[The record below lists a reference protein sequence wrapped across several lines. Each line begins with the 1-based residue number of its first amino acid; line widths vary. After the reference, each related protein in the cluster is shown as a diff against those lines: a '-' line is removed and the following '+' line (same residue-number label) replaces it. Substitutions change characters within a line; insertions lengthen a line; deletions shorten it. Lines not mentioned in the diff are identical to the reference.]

1 MTVPSVQ
8 RPSFFGRE
16 WNLLDCSMKIL
27 FHILFHMRALTL
39 LGMLSAAQAL
49 FLGHWRQQWRPRER
63 LALAPSP
70 FAVAQSFSP
79 RVFDDTLAAK
89 NIEATLE
96 RLSRVTITVPADG
109 RLTDFVLA
117 AANVE
122 QQSSQVAVSFVR
134 SSEGLRL
141 VAYGS
146 QRALQSIVQAIRR
159 HSKEGVSI
167 TWQLAAAGRGA

>member
-1 MTVPSVQ
+1 MV
-8 RPSFFGRE
+8 RPPGST
-16 WNLLDCSMKIL
+16 K
-27 FHILFHMRALTL
+27 ILFHMRALTL
-39 LGMLSAAQAL
+39 IGMLSAAQAL

>member
-1 MTVPSVQ
+1 
-8 RPSFFGRE
+8 
-16 WNLLDCSMKIL
+16 
-27 FHILFHMRALTL
+27 
-39 LGMLSAAQAL
+39 ML
-49 FLGHWRQQWRPRER
+49 
-63 LALAPSP
+63 
-70 FAVAQSFSP
+70 
-79 RVFDDTLAAK
+79 DTLAAK
-89 NIEATLE
+89 HIEATLE
-96 RLSRVTITVPADG
+96 RFSRVTITVPADG

-159 HSKEGVSI
+159 HSKEGISI

>member
-1 MTVPSVQ
+1 VIAPSAKSPLLSHMQ
-8 RPSFFGRE
+8 ALCHDGFFST
-16 WNLLDCSMKIL
+16 LKT
-27 FHILFHMRALTL
+27 LTL
-39 LGMLSAAQAL
+39 IGMFSAAQAL
-49 FLGHWRQQWRPRER
+49 QPFLGQWRQQWRPRER
-63 LALAPSP
+63 LALCTCASP

-89 NIEATLE
+89 HIEATLE
-96 RLSRVTITVPADG
+96 RLSRVTITVPADV

-146 QRALQSIVQAIRR
+146 QRALQSIVQAIRL
-159 HSKEGVSI
+159 HSKEGISI